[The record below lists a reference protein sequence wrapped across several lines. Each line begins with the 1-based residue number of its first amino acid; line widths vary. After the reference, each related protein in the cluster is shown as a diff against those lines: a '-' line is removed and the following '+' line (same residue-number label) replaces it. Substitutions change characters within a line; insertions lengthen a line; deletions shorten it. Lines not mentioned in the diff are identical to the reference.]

1 MVSMDELQKRFKVA
15 FSEIDKVMVGQQD
28 VMEQAMAALLC
39 NGHVFVEG
47 YPGLAKTTFVKTLSN
62 IMDLT
67 FSRIQGTPDL
77 LPSDITGTYVIDDS
91 KGKRE
96 LKFQPG
102 PIFANVVLV
111 DEVNRATPKCLSG
124 DTSVALGDGRILT
137 MENIFKQYNGK
148 AHIPVGRD
156 EEFIVPKENF
166 LVPSFNPKNCKIELK
181 PVKYLYKQKTDAP
194 LYEVEL
200 KSGRKIKTS
209 PVHPFF
215 SFNDT
220 KISTVKAD
228 SLKIGMNVLVPRYLP
243 YSKGSNKIRYSKENF
258 EESDKV
264 KVEIERRR
272 KLFNKVVKLKSKYTL
287 TQIIKF
293 LNVDNYDKN
302 LIISLFRR
310 KPTYLNFK
318 IQKDSF
324 FINAKQFG
332 QVKHLK
338 FPRVVTIELAHFFGL
353 LISEG
358 YHNGRELSIDMKDHK
373 LIDYF
378 QKLLLKL
385 FSYNKNIYQS
395 KNGKKIIVIN
405 SKTLNKILTVM
416 GYNIEALSGTKI
428 IPEFILKAN
437 NNVIKEFLRMYYE
450 GDGCVKDESIN
461 VTSKS
466 LDVINKISYMLL
478 RFGIVSR
485 IKKESRKVNGNL
497 EHYYVLAIYGSF
509 VNEFANKIGFFGK
522 TKSDNLIKLTNRIT
536 NKFNDGLPGMHSLL
550 RKIRKEFHITHSNF
564 YNITGMHAH
573 NLENP
578 KNRAKHSRAILIDIF
593 SKLNAKGYDLEKYD
607 LSFLYGD
614 FYVDFVQN
622 IDIIQPKEDYYL
634 YDFTIENNHS
644 FVAGTGGIIAHNTH
658 SAILE
663 AMQEKQVTVGSSTYK
678 LEEPFFVLATGN
690 PIEQEGVFKLSE
702 AQIDRFLFKIN
713 IGYPK
718 LDDEL
723 KIVDR
728 FTELTFEDIKVRKIF
743 NAAEIINLQKLVR
756 QVPIAND
763 IKKYAVELVTSTRN
777 KKDLIEYGASP
788 RASISLIMAGKAR
801 ALMNG
806 RKYVSKE
813 DIQTMAYPVLRHR
826 IILSFEAERQNMS
839 EDDVI
844 KSLLKK

>member
-1 MVSMDELQKRFKVA
+1 MVSMEEIQKKFKIVK
-15 FSEIDKVMVGQQD
+15 SEVGKVIIAQD
-28 VMEQAMAALLC
+28 AVVDQVIIALLC
-39 NGHVFVEG
+39 NGHAYLEG
-47 YPGLAKTTFVKTLSN
+47 YPGLAKTLLVKSLAQVLDLSYN
-62 IMDLT
+62 
-67 FSRIQGTPDL
+67 RIQGTPDL
-77 LPSDITGTYVIDDS
+77 LPSDITGTYVIDES
-91 KGKRE
+91 KGMKDF
-96 LKFQPG
+96 KFQKG
-102 PIFANVVLV
+102 PIFSNLVLA

-124 DTSVALGDGRILT
+124 DTSIALGDGRVMT
-137 MENIFKQYNGK
+137 MERIFKNYNGR
-148 AHIPVGRD
+148 AHIPVGKD

-293 LNVDNYDKN
+293 LNDDKN

-373 LIDYF
+373 LIDYNQTILIIIF
-378 QKLLLKL
+378 G
-385 FSYNKNIYQS
+385 YNKNIYQS

-428 IPEFILKAN
+428 IPEF
-437 NNVIKEFLRMYYE
+437 
-450 GDGCVKDESIN
+450 
-461 VTSKS
+461 
-466 LDVINKISYMLL
+466 
-478 RFGIVSR
+478 
-485 IKKESRKVNGNL
+485 
-497 EHYYVLAIYGSF
+497 
-509 VNEFANKIGFFGK
+509 
-522 TKSDNLIKLTNRIT
+522 
-536 NKFNDGLPGMHSLL
+536 
-550 RKIRKEFHITHSNF
+550 
-564 YNITGMHAH
+564 
-573 NLENP
+573 
-578 KNRAKHSRAILIDIF
+578 
-593 SKLNAKGYDLEKYD
+593 
-607 LSFLYGD
+607 
-614 FYVDFVQN
+614 
-622 IDIIQPKEDYYL
+622 
-634 YDFTIENNHS
+634 
-644 FVAGTGGIIAHNTH
+644 
-658 SAILE
+658 
-663 AMQEKQVTVGSSTYK
+663 
-678 LEEPFFVLATGN
+678 
-690 PIEQEGVFKLSE
+690 
-702 AQIDRFLFKIN
+702 
-713 IGYPK
+713 
-718 LDDEL
+718 
-723 KIVDR
+723 
-728 FTELTFEDIKVRKIF
+728 
-743 NAAEIINLQKLVR
+743 
-756 QVPIAND
+756 
-763 IKKYAVELVTSTRN
+763 
-777 KKDLIEYGASP
+777 
-788 RASISLIMAGKAR
+788 
-801 ALMNG
+801 
-806 RKYVSKE
+806 
-813 DIQTMAYPVLRHR
+813 
-826 IILSFEAERQNMS
+826 
-839 EDDVI
+839 
-844 KSLLKK
+844 LLKNY